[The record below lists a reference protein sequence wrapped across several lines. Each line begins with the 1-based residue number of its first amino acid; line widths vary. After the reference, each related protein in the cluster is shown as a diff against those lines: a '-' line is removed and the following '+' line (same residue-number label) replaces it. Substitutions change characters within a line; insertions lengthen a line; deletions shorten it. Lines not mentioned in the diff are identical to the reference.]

1 MQIIIAFIA
10 GLLMSIGI
18 TVSMMIDPAKVLGF
32 LNLSGNW
39 DPSLALVMAAALAVY
54 SVGFRL
60 VRGKPAPLLAEKF
73 QLPSASKID
82 KPILIGAAV
91 FGLGWGLVGYCPGP
105 AISALSKGNTGTIG
119 FVIAM
124 IAGWY
129 IARKMP
135 LAKVA
140 PKKSTDCYS

>member
-1 MQIIIAFIA
+1 MQLIIAFVA

-18 TVSMMIDPAKVLGF
+18 AVSMMIDPAKVLAF
-32 LNLSGNW
+32 LDLSGNW

-73 QLPSASKID
+73 QLPTATKLD

-105 AISALSKGNTGTIG
+105 ALAALSSGSFATLS
-119 FVIAM
+119 FVLAM
-124 IAGWY
+124 VVGWY
-129 IARKMP
+129 LARKWP
-135 LAKVA
+135 L
-140 PKKSTDCYS
+140 PH

>member
-1 MQIIIAFIA
+1 MQIIIAFVA

-18 TVSMMIDPAKVLGF
+18 AVSMMIDPAKVLAF
-32 LNLSGNW
+32 LDLSGNW

-54 SVGFRL
+54 SVGFHL

-73 QLPSASKID
+73 QLPSVTKLD

-105 AISALSKGNTGTIG
+105 ALAALSAGSPATLV
-119 FVIAM
+119 FVLAM

-129 IARKMP
+129 LARRWP
-135 LAKVA
+135 L
-140 PKKSTDCYS
+140 PH

>member
-1 MQIIIAFIA
+1 MQLIIAFVA

-18 TVSMMIDPAKVLGF
+18 AVSMMIDPAKVLAF
-32 LNLSGNW
+32 LDLSGNW
-39 DPSLALVMAAALAVY
+39 DPSLALVMAAALTVY

-73 QLPSASKID
+73 QLPSATKLD

-105 AISALSKGNTGTIG
+105 ALAALSAGSPATLA
-119 FVIAM
+119 FVATM

-129 IARKMP
+129 LARKWP
-135 LAKVA
+135 L
-140 PKKSTDCYS
+140 PH

>member
-1 MQIIIAFIA
+1 MQIMIAFIA

-18 TVSMMIDPAKVLGF
+18 AVSMMIDPAKVLGF

-60 VRGKPAPLLAEKF
+60 VRGRSAPLMAEKF
-73 QLPSASKID
+73 QLPNASKID

-105 AISALSKGNTGTIG
+105 ALAALSSGSFATLS
-119 FVIAM
+119 FVLAM
-124 IAGWY
+124 VVGWY
-129 IARKMP
+129 LARKWP
-135 LAKVA
+135 L
-140 PKKSTDCYS
+140 PH